1 MRTLIYTLL
10 FFTLSYS
17 KLKAQNP
24 DEKKETHTY
33 VEVMPEYP
41 GGEAAMLRFIS
52 QNVQYP
58 IKAIENDIQGKV
70 LIGFVV
76 DENGELTEFRIVK
89 GIGYGCDEEAIRVL
103 KLMPTWK
110 PGMQNGKNVRV
121 SYLIP
126 IKFSIQDDKPK
137 KKKKGRG

>member
-1 MRTLIYTLL
+1 MKKVILILSI
-10 FFTLSYS
+10 FFSFTFGTN
-17 KLKAQNP
+17 AQNA

-52 QNVQYP
+52 QNVKYP

-76 DENGELTEFRIVK
+76 DENGELTEFRIVN

-103 KLMPTWK
+103 KLMPTWN

-121 SYLIP
+121 SFLIP
-126 IKFSIQDDKPK
+126 IKFALQEDKPK